1 MLCTPYLCYS
11 ITNFLRL
18 RPAVRSQVVIQIL
31 DCSLLVWLGTLYAP
45 MLPFFGL
52 AANIVQFYVKKLLLL
67 YLYTPPKE
75 RHSASRTNVIIY
87 CLMLGVSLLKP
98 RHRWLRAHGI
108 YTPGAQLLGRAFSLP
123 GWQFVHQC
131 AVLMM
136 Q

>member
-1 MLCTPYLCYS
+1 M
-11 ITNFLRL
+11 
-18 RPAVRSQVVIQIL
+18 VIQIL

-87 CLMLGVSLLKP
+87 CLMLGMSLSKL
-98 RHRWLRAHGI
+98 RH
-108 YTPGAQLLGRAFSLP
+108 
-123 GWQFVHQC
+123 
-131 AVLMM
+131 
-136 Q
+136 